1 MDPNIQKK
9 LDDVLGRVKEPESG
23 LNLSQ
28 LGLVERFRYNA
39 KDRRLIVFKSKI
51 TPSKGCCTLISNML
65 LHSTLESL
73 IKELQY
79 EFPDFS
85 IEIA

>member
-1 MDPNIQKK
+1 MDSTIQKK
-9 LDDVLGRVKEPESG
+9 LDGVLHRVKEPESG
-23 LNLSQ
+23 LSLSQ
-28 LGLVERFRYNA
+28 LGLVERFRYSA

-51 TPSKGCCTLISNML
+51 MPGKGCCTLISNML

-85 IEIA
+85 IEVA

>member
-1 MDPNIQKK
+1 MRQK
-9 LDDVLGRVKEPESG
+9 LDNVLDRVKEPESG
-23 LNLSQ
+23 LSLSQ
-28 LGLVERFRYNA
+28 LGLVERFRYIA
-39 KDRRLIVFKSKI
+39 KDRRLIVFKSEIK
-51 TPSKGCCTLISNML
+51 PSKGCCTVISNML

-73 IKELQY
+73 AKALQD